1 MFDYVDF
8 YIKNETD
15 LSYNPGQ
22 LVEEDIISVILQ
34 KYRLILFTNKGELL
48 GDPNFGAD
56 LELLLYQT
64 KVSDNYV
71 RDVLID
77 QINTYIAELA
87 GMEYSIQVVFTKDIN
102 NYYDIMFIY
111 FKLNSVKVFTQIGKI
126 TG

>member
-111 FKLNSVKVFTQIGKI
+111 FKLNKF
-126 TG
+126 